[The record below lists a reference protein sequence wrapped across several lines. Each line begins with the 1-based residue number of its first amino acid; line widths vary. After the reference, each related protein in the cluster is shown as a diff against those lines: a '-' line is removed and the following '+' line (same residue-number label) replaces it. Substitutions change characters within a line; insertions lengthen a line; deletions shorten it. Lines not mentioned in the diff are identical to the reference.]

1 MAENRNMYGGH
12 DVSGYVPPT
21 SNALPSE
28 NPDQAPDLNMEYLE
42 KEIGRASC
50 RERVYVLV

>member
-28 NPDQAPDLNMEYLE
+28 NPDQAPDLNMEYLRTSMLLE
-42 KEIGRASC
+42 
-50 RERVYVLV
+50 LPPMT